1 MTVNRWVPPLL
12 LAVVVVTVVTVRA
25 DEPLRPGPRD
35 RCPVCG
41 MFVAG
46 YPNWLAAVELEDG
59 VTLFFDGPK
68 DMFRFLHDPEKY
80 GADDVDD
87 DDIVAVWVTDYYTTR
102 PIDGRTA
109 LFVVG
114 SDVTGPMGA
123 ELVPLAT
130 REDADGFRADH
141 GGDAVL
147 AFDDVDPADIPR

>member
-1 MTVNRWVPPLL
+1 MALHRHVVPFV
-12 LAVVVVTVVTVRA
+12 LAVFIASAVPAFA
-25 DEPLRPGPRD
+25 DDPPRPGPRD

-68 DMFRFLHDPEKY
+68 DMFRLLHDPDRYLSDE
-80 GADDVDD
+80 VND
-87 DDIVAVWVTDYYTTR
+87 DDIVAIRVTDYYTTR

-109 LFVVG
+109 FFVVG

-123 ELVPLAT
+123 ELVPFAT
-130 REDADGFRADH
+130 RKDADTFRADH
-141 GGDAVL
+141 GGDTVL
-147 AFDDVDPADIPR
+147 AFAAVGPEDIPR